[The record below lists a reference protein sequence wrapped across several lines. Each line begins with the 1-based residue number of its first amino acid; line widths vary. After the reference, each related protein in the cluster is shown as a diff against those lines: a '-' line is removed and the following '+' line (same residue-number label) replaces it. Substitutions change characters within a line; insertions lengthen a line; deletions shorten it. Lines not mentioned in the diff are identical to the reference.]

1 MRHHSRKLL
10 CVPASLTF
18 YTLSGKNERFFFVG
32 LANFPTLQKS
42 NHKTGRKTVDTT
54 TDNNDTLPYIFRSV
68 GKCATKACTIFKWA
82 TFVSKNSKWLCLSR
96 VSDFAKNFLAVFCG
110 FEFSIQK
117 WIFFSYF
124 IYNFLLPWKV
134 DKKTK
139 GEENNIHKYS
149 VIKTNKYEIYNNKN
163 NNKNDCCYI

>member
-1 MRHHSRKLL
+1 MGCTKCKTSFQEIVVRA
-10 CVPASLTF
+10 CVSDFLHTQWEKRA
-18 YTLSGKNERFFFVG
+18 FFLVG
-32 LANFPTLQKS
+32 LANFPTLQKT

-117 WIFFSYF
+117 
-124 IYNFLLPWKV
+124 
-134 DKKTK
+134 
-139 GEENNIHKYS
+139 
-149 VIKTNKYEIYNNKN
+149 
-163 NNKNDCCYI
+163 